1 MVINSLLTLVKR
13 VNTAMEVK
21 VAALVAL
28 RVLCS
33 RLYVDELVG
42 SVVRRLLALLPLLAR
57 TSKRDIAFTD
67 QSRISNYI
75 NLSTERLLNNV
86 VNIFIILLLRLQ
98 ADFLK
103 FSKEVLHAIKQYNC
117 SYMNE
122 FTFLLMSVARNEKV
136 VRAEQCVFRDQS

>member
-1 MVINSLLTLVKR
+1 MSVGVGVVKQHSCANHVHLFPLIFEAIVDNDNGSTELQLAVINFVILHVDTLQGCIEMAINSLLTLVKR

-42 SVVRRLLALLPLLAR
+42 SIVRRLLALLPLLAR

-67 QSRISNYI
+67 QSRISNFI
-75 NLSTERLLNNV
+75 NLST
-86 VNIFIILLLRLQ
+86 
-98 ADFLK
+98 
-103 FSKEVLHAIKQYNC
+103 
-117 SYMNE
+117 
-122 FTFLLMSVARNEKV
+122 
-136 VRAEQCVFRDQS
+136 